1 MLQENASI
9 TIAGRAYKLEL
20 PASFAM
26 RREILDLSQR
36 SPYRA
41 CGAAIA
47 ACGLAQGADFPAT
60 VMPFILRG
68 VTLAGI
74 DSVMAPLSRRQLA
87 WQRLAQDLDPAK
99 LELMIE
105 EVPLARAAEKAED
118 LMLGKVRGRI
128 LVKIQP

>member
-47 ACGLAQGADFPAT
+47 ACAPKAARKAGVVVKGFPEDYGQAMYDAVAGAGAEADIVEAGRAAIQFLVASFPQT
-60 VMPFILRG
+60 
-68 VTLAGI
+68 
-74 DSVMAPLSRRQLA
+74 S
-87 WQRLAQDLDPAK
+87 K
-99 LELMIE
+99 IE
-105 EVPLARAAEKAED
+105 EAEGNSEAPAEP
-118 LMLGKVRGRI
+118 GT
-128 LVKIQP
+128 